1 MTEVKTESQST
12 RITQTQPSAKRQPAK
27 SIAEPSSASES
38 NPERGTSLAE
48 STTEATPTKKRR
60 TTKTEKAPTTKR
72 QATSKSPNQSA
83 STRVKLAWEAPP
95 SERGAA
101 IEAVLAQ
108 FNEQLNAT
116 WSAIDELKATVEK
129 MQTQDGTRPSSNPH
143 VSTVQLP
150 LEAHRPVQTTLRP
163 PQPSIPP
170 FRPSIPTARPRRRK
184 PLHRLMQQLLRLP
197 EQNSGIAIDAALW
210 VLAAAGLRI
219 GLKYLVVA
227 MPILNFPV
235 TLLIFVPALLAAYAA
250 LFIPQANRIGIYRLL
265 LVTLGLFVGGKL

>member
-12 RITQTQPSAKRQPAK
+12 RITQIQPSAKRQLAK
-27 SIAEPSSASES
+27 SIAEPSI
-38 NPERGTSLAE
+38 AE
-48 STTEATPTKKRR
+48 PTTETPPTKKRR
-60 TTKTEKAPTTKR
+60 TTKIETTKTEKATTPKR

-83 STRVKLAWEAPP
+83 STRVKLTWEAAP
-95 SERGAA
+95 S
-101 IEAVLAQ
+101 IEAVLTQ

-129 MQTQDGTRPSSNPH
+129 MQVQDPTRS
-143 VSTVQLP
+143 VSPVQLP
-150 LEAHRPVQTTLRP
+150 LEAPRPFQSTSPSTSQSTPKSMLRT
-163 PQPSIPP
+163 PQASIPP
-170 FRPSIPTARPRRRK
+170 FRPTTSLPTTRVRRRK
-184 PLHRLMQQLLRLP
+184 PLHRIMQRLLQLP

-219 GLKYLVVA
+219 GLKYLVIA
-227 MPILNFPV
+227 MPMLNFPV

-250 LFIPQANRIGIYRLL
+250 LFVPQANRIGIYRLL